1 MWPAVPLLLV
11 TVPGK
16 EKVRVTFAR
25 LADRKKTD
33 CLGSFL
39 VNCICFIWKLL
50 RDSQGRRLQWCLG
63 KPAFQSV
70 VVF

>member
-1 MWPAVPLLLV
+1 MWPAELLLLV

-16 EKVRVTFAR
+16 EKVGVTFAR
-25 LADRKKTD
+25 LADRKKTG

-39 VNCICFIWKLL
+39 VNYTCFIWKLL
-50 RDSQGRRLQWCLG
+50 RDNQGGSLQCCLG
-63 KPAFQSV
+63 KAAFQSV

>member
-1 MWPAVPLLLV
+1 MWPAEPLLLV

-16 EKVRVTFAR
+16 EKVGVTFAR
-25 LADRKKTD
+25 KKTG

-39 VNCICFIWKLL
+39 VNYTCFIWKLL
-50 RDSQGRRLQWCLG
+50 RDNQGGSLQCCLG
-63 KPAFQSV
+63 KAAFQSV